1 MNRPINMIYITI
13 IRIYYL
19 KSVCIK
25 ITLIDLS
32 ILEIKNKFNFK
43 KEIEIISPNFT
54 SNKYQKRPTSSR
66 PSNSEQCRVSAAD
79 NSAQEI
85 CFCWLNSDRQVYYVF
100 KQFGE
105 SVRRKHPE
113 MCPANLPVL
122 TSLVISRFHAL
133 LPIMASH
140 ESAV

>member
-54 SNKYQKRPTSSR
+54 SNKY
-66 PSNSEQCRVSAAD
+66 
-79 NSAQEI
+79 
-85 CFCWLNSDRQVYYVF
+85 
-100 KQFGE
+100 
-105 SVRRKHPE
+105 
-113 MCPANLPVL
+113 
-122 TSLVISRFHAL
+122 
-133 LPIMASH
+133 
-140 ESAV
+140 